1 MITDF
6 VPLGYDLVQ
15 HIRIDCSI
23 REESGFDIH
32 FIEHIQNLLQHLAV
46 AEIIEC
52 QRNYF
57 FVRVDLFDE
66 LGDAFINIIV
76 SAVIIHAFQSHQ
88 FINRDEFKSL
98 SARFRNDVP

>member
-6 VPLGYDLVQ
+6 VPLGYYLVQ
-15 HIRIDCSI
+15 HIRIDCSV
-23 REESGFDIH
+23 REESGLDIH
-32 FIEHIQNLLQHLAV
+32 FIKHIQNFLEYLTV
-46 AEIIEC
+46 AKIIEC

-66 LGDAFINIIV
+66 LGDAFINIVV
-76 SAVIIHAFQSHQ
+76 SAVIIHAFQRHQ